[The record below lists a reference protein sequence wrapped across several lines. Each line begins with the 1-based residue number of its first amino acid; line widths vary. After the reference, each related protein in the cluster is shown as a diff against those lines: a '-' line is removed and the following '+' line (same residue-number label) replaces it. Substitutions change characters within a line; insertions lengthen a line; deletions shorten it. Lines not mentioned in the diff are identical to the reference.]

1 MKIGGYMNHI
11 IRIQCGNGNSYIVEG
26 KNGSILVDTGKM
38 EHRKRVL
45 EACKDKSI
53 RLLVLTHTHIDHCQ
67 NAKYL
72 SEQLDIPIAIHKKD
86 EILINDYLNQRLE
99 ANTLL
104 GKIVLAASVELFKKG
119 EIPLFQPTFY
129 LEEGDSLEAYGVDAK
144 IIDLSGHT
152 DGSIGIDVEGDG
164 VIVGDAL
171 MNMFYPT
178 ASMLW
183 HNNEQMLKSAK
194 KIEKL
199 GERMIYFGH
208 GKPVKNKKWV

>member
-1 MKIGGYMNHI
+1 MNRI
-11 IRIQCGNGNSYIVEG
+11 IRIQCGNGNSYIIEG
-26 KNGSILVDTGKM
+26 ENGSILVDTGKI
-38 EHRKRVL
+38 EHREQIL
-45 EACKDKSI
+45 EACKDKTI

-72 SEQLDIPIAIHKKD
+72 SKELDIPIAIHKKD
-86 EILINDYLNQRLE
+86 ETLIKDNLNQQLE

-104 GKIVLAASVELFKKG
+104 GKIVLSASVNLFKKG
-119 EIPLFQPTFY
+119 EIHFFQPMLY
-129 LEEGDSLEAYGVDAK
+129 LEEGNSLEAYGVNAK
-144 IIDLSGHT
+144 IIELSGHT

-178 ASMLW
+178 VSMLY
-183 HNNEQMLKSAK
+183 HNNEQMLQSAR
-194 KIEKL
+194 KIEEL
-199 GERMIYFGH
+199 GERMVYFGH